1 MHIGPAAVY
10 VVDSVNTVLGATLT
24 QDHIKAIADHIQS
37 TVAVLN
43 PHGDTRLNTLYTQG
57 FILGHL
63 ASIFSNDAILYRE
76 FLEHCEHLA
85 KTHNKKIDTHRK

>member
-1 MHIGPAAVY
+1 M
-10 VVDSVNTVLGATLT
+10 SQN
-24 QDHIKAIADHIQS
+24 HIKAIADHIQS

-63 ASIFSNDAILYRE
+63 ASIFSNDAVLYRE
-76 FLEHCEHLA
+76 FLEHCESLT
-85 KTHNKKIDTHRK
+85 KTRGSKVDMQRK

>member
-1 MHIGPAAVY
+1 MLFRSAVY
-10 VVDSVNTVLGATLT
+10 VIFRSKYTIGATLS
-24 QDHIKAIADHIQS
+24 QNHIKAIADHIQS

-63 ASIFSNDAILYRE
+63 ASIFSNDAVLYRE

-85 KTHNKKIDTHRK
+85 KTRGSKVDMQRK

>member
-1 MHIGPAAVY
+1 MTDKRVESIAEHIR
-10 VVDSVNTVLGATLT
+10 T
-24 QDHIKAIADHIQS
+24 

-57 FILGHL
+57 FVLGHL
-63 ASIFSNDAILYRE
+63 ASIFYTDPILYRE

-85 KTHNKKIDTHRK
+85 KTHNKKIDNRRR

>member
-1 MHIGPAAVY
+1 MVEKR
-10 VVDSVNTVLGATLT
+10 V
-24 QDHIKAIADHIQS
+24 QAIADHIQS
-37 TVAVLN
+37 TVSVLN

-76 FLEHCEHLA
+76 FLEHCETIAQKSH
-85 KTHNKKIDTHRK
+85 KKIDTHRK

>member
-1 MHIGPAAVY
+1 MSGKRVESIAEHIR
-10 VVDSVNTVLGATLT
+10 T
-24 QDHIKAIADHIQS
+24 

-57 FILGHL
+57 FVLGHL
-63 ASIFSNDAILYRE
+63 ASIFDNDPIMYRE

-85 KTHNKKIDTHRK
+85 KQHNKKIDNRRR

>member
-1 MHIGPAAVY
+1 MSGKRVESIAEHIR
-10 VVDSVNTVLGATLT
+10 T
-24 QDHIKAIADHIQS
+24 

-85 KTHNKKIDTHRK
+85 QKSHKKIDTHRK

>member
-1 MHIGPAAVY
+1 MSSKRVESIAEHIR
-10 VVDSVNTVLGATLT
+10 T
-24 QDHIKAIADHIQS
+24 

-57 FILGHL
+57 FVLGHL
-63 ASIFSNDAILYRE
+63 ASIFEHDAILYRE

-85 KTHNKKIDTHRK
+85 KTHNKKIDMHRK